1 MSSWQAAGVRRAAF
15 RPSGLFL
22 CLVALFAVSGW
33 MAWSG
38 FGAARVNVLLFVI
51 SGWVVSL
58 CLHEYGH
65 ALTAYRSGDLAVADR
80 GYLTLNP
87 LRYTN
92 PLLSIIF
99 PIVFLL
105 LGGIGLPG
113 GAVWVDHAHIR
124 GRLRET
130 LISLA
135 GPLVN
140 VAFLLVTVAPFA
152 IGVDTSTHEV
162 FWAAL
167 AFLAFLQITAALL
180 NLAPI
185 PGVDGGNALRPWLSA
200 EYRRGFDA
208 VAPWG
213 MILLFALLMSPIV
226 SGFFFTLVYG
236 IGDFIG
242 LPGWLADE
250 GRRLFQ
256 FWRY

>member
-1 MSSWQAAGVRRAAF
+1 MAYPRAVTRPAAF
-15 RPSGLFL
+15 RPSTVFL
-22 CLVALFAVSGW
+22 CLVALFAASGW
-33 MAWSG
+33 MAWTG
-38 FGAARVNVLLFVI
+38 YGATRFNVLLFVV

-65 ALTAYRSGDLAVADR
+65 ALTGYWSGDLGTAER

-99 PIVFLL
+99 PLVFLF

-113 GAVWVDHAHIR
+113 GSVWVDHSRIR
-124 GRLRET
+124 GRLRES

-140 VAFLLVTVAPFA
+140 VVFLVVTVVPFA
-152 IGVDTSTHEV
+152 LDVDTFQHEV
-162 FWAAL
+162 FWSGL
-167 AFLAFLQITAALL
+167 AFLAFLQLTAALL

-185 PGVDGGNALRPWLSA
+185 PGVDGGNALRPWLSPQ
-200 EYRRGFDA
+200 YRRGFDL
-208 VAPWG
+208 VTPWG

-226 SGFFFTLVYG
+226 GGFFFGVVDR
-236 IGDFIG
+236 IADAIG
-242 LPGWLADE
+242 LPMYLADE

-256 FWRY
+256 FWQR